1 MSANI
6 YSIESLLV
14 GKIYRSKTMVGEIV
28 SAEKDNRAVW
38 YGDNTESYLVEIQPH
53 SGYNNFGRRTYRT
66 LAVKVGE

>member
-14 GKIYRSKTMVGEIV
+14 GKHYRSKSVEGEITH
-28 SAEKDNRAVW
+28 AEKDNRAVW
-38 YGDNTESYLVEIQPH
+38 YGDNTESYLVEIRPTN
-53 SGYNNFGRRTYRT
+53 GFKRVWRT

>member
-14 GKIYRSKTMVGEIV
+14 GKNYRSNSLSGEIV
-28 SAEKDNRAVW
+28 HAEKDNRAVW
-38 YGDNTESYLVEIQPH
+38 YGDNTESYLVEIRPTH
-53 SGYNNFGRRTYRT
+53 GFKNVWRT